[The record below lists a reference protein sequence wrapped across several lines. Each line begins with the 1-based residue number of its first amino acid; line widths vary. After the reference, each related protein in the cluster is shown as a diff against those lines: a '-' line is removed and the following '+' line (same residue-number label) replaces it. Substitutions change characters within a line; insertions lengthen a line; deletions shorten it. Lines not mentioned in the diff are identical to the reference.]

1 MAAGQKAARPRTV
14 TRKGGATRGPSGYVT
29 ITDTGLEQIRRD
41 SAAGLNN
48 QTIAHRLGIDRWT
61 LQQVRQRQP
70 EVEEALQA
78 GRALL
83 EDELTDILL
92 THARQGN
99 VVAAIFLAK
108 ARCGWREGVA
118 LDGAQ
123 QVTNIQINALGMT
136 TGEMRERVSELL
148 AIRGRLLGEGDG

>member
-1 MAAGQKAARPRTV
+1 MAASPKAARPRTV
-14 TRKGGATRGPSGYVT
+14 IRKGGATRGPSGYATVT
-29 ITDTGLEQIRRD
+29 EAGLEQIRRD

-61 LQQVRQRQP
+61 LQMVRQRQP
-70 EVEEALQA
+70 EVDEALQA

-99 VVAAIFLAK
+99 VIAAIFLAK

-118 LDGAQ
+118 LESGQ
-123 QVTNIQINALGMT
+123 QVTN
-136 TGEMRERVSELL
+136 
-148 AIRGRLLGEGDG
+148 